1 MRCTIVIA
9 VCLACSSSTPNQAK
23 NGSGTAAEPAKPE
36 DAMKQAIYPAD
47 ALLAWLDKL
56 PTRTMVRMPVLVQ
69 IADNRTYVESA
80 RVGDAPDGLEID
92 ANDSQMGVP
101 IAGKWGFFC
110 KQEGNTCLL
119 MLSGEWVGGE
129 RKEFQVR
136 EIEKAIADAER
147 TAATFAEVIQ

>member
-9 VCLACSSSTPNQAK
+9 VCLACSSPQPNRAQ
-23 NGSGTAAEPAKPE
+23 NGSGTAAVPTKPE

-56 PTRTMVRMPVLVQ
+56 PTRAMVRMPVLVQ

-80 RVGDAPDGLEID
+80 KVGDAPDALEID

-101 IAGKWGFFC
+101 IAGKWGVFC
-110 KQEGNTCLL
+110 KQGNTCLL
-119 MLSGEWVGGE
+119 MLSGEWLGGE

-136 EIEKAIADAER
+136 EIEKAIAETDRATATYAE
-147 TAATFAEVIQ
+147 AIQ

>member
-1 MRCTIVIA
+1 MRCTLVIA
-9 VCLACSSSTPNQAK
+9 VCLACSSPKPNQPQDV
-23 NGSGTAAEPAKPE
+23 SGTARVPSKPE

-56 PTRTMVRMPVLVQ
+56 PTRARVRMPVLVE

-80 RVGDAPDGLEID
+80 KVGDAPDALEID

-110 KQEGNTCLL
+110 KQGNTCLL

-129 RKEFQVR
+129 NKEFLVR
-136 EIEKAIADAER
+136 EIEKAIADADR
-147 TAATFAEVIQ
+147 ATATHAEALQ